1 MVYLVSYLL
10 ILMNAS
16 LLPHLPAMC
25 PISIK
30 P

>member
-16 LLPHLPAMC
+16 LLPHVSNQYKALIM
-25 PISIK
+25 
-30 P
+30 